1 MQRLSRRLLRLSRSM
16 SSATEASTARK
27 EELVSAY
34 KSIKS
39 RIPDSVTLVAVS
51 KLKPASDIAT
61 LHAETK
67 HLHYGENYAQE
78 LIDKAKA
85 LPKDIK
91 WHFIGGLQS
100 NKCKGL
106 ASGVPNLFAV
116 ETVDSIKKANE
127 LEKGRKML
135 AETEHSLEKV
145 NIYVQVNT
153 SGESE
158 KSGVEPGDAVLELVR
173 HITTLEHLQFAGLM
187 TIGSLANS
195 TQHEGENADFA
206 KLKACKQQVLDAKIS
221 GVEQIRLSMG
231 MSEDFEDAIKQ
242 GSDQV
247 RVGSKLFGARPPKE
261 NAKVE
266 NKVAE
271 GQS

>member
-1 MQRLSRRLLRLSRSM
+1 M
-16 SSATEASTARK
+16 STSTEASSARK
-27 EELVSAY
+27 QELVQSFEAV
-34 KSIKS
+34 KP
-39 RIPDSVTLVAVS
+39 RIPASVTLVAVS
-51 KLKPASDIAT
+51 KLKPASDIAALYEAT
-61 LHAETK
+61 QHT
-67 HLHYGENYAQE
+67 HYGENYAQE

-85 LPKDIK
+85 LPKQIK

-100 NKCKGL
+100 NKCKSL
-106 ASGVPNLFAV
+106 ASSVPNLFAV

-135 AETEHSLEKV
+135 SETERELDPV

-173 HITTLEHLQFAGLM
+173 HITTLEHLHFAGLM

-195 TQHEGENADFA
+195 QEHQGENADFA
-206 KLKACKQQVLDAKIS
+206 KLKECKQQVLDAKLD
-221 GVEQIRLSMG
+221 GVSEVRLSMG
-231 MSEDFEDAIKQ
+231 MSEDYEDAIKQ
-242 GSDQV
+242 GSNQV
-247 RVGSKLFGARPPKE
+247 RIGSKIFGARPPKQ

-266 NKVAE
+266 EKVVE
-271 GQS
+271 GHS